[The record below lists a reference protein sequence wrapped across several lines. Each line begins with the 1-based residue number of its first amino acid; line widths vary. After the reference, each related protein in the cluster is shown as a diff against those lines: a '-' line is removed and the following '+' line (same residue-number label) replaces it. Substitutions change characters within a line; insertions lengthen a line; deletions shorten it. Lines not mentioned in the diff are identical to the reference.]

1 MTDSGTGKLFYRKRD
16 KRNSGFRAGVPFVPE
31 TMVFEIQADEL
42 GRFML
47 KMPIFP
53 VKSRVLAFLR

>member
-1 MTDSGTGKLFYRKRD
+1 
-16 KRNSGFRAGVPFVPE
+16 
-31 TMVFEIQADEL
+31 MVFEIQADEL